1 MIPIYIPSR
10 GRHDYRY
17 MKERTLKFIP
27 PGWRPK
33 THLVVREDEEDLYY
47 RALVRL
53 GMDNVKI
60 VVVPKRDKIEGIAKK
75 REWIGQHAREQG
87 QPYFMMMDDDLRF
100 FRRVATND
108 TKLQYFDDKGLDF
121 GMMMG
126 YVERL
131 LKKDTR
137 LEDGSKVR
145 AFIVGVGLREGNNRH
160 GEGDF
165 EDLTRW
171 NTRLCRA
178 WAVDTEVFLGLKH
191 GRLSGMGDFDV
202 FLQTMRQGYDIA
214 SVDYWCHDQD
224 STQAKGGCSVWR
236 THETHE
242 ASVKALAAM
251 HEGFVTLRQKANKGG
266 GEFGSRLEVT
276 VQWKKARESAGPRQY

>member
-10 GRHDYRY
+10 GRYDYRF
-17 MKERTLKFIP
+17 MKTHTLKFIP
-27 PGWRPK
+27 SAARR
-33 THLVVREDEEDLYY
+33 HVRLVVREDEADLYS
-47 RALVRL
+47 RGLIRS
-53 GMDNVKI
+53 GMDGVKLDVI
-60 VVVPKRDKIEGIAKK
+60 PKSHGIEGIAKK
-75 REWIGQHAREQG
+75 RQWIGENARDKG

-108 TKLQYFDDKGLDF
+108 TKLQYFDDRGLDF

-137 LEDGSKVR
+137 LESGEKVR

-178 WAVDTEVFLGLKH
+178 WAVDTEVFLSLEH
-191 GRLSGMGDFDV
+191 GRFTGMGDFDV
-202 FLQTMRQGYDIA
+202 FLQTMRAGYDIA

-224 STQAKGGCSVWR
+224 STQATGGCSVWR

-242 ASVKALAAM
+242 ASARGLAKA
-251 HEGFVTLRQKANKGG
+251 HEGFVTLREKANKGG
-266 GEFGSRLEVT
+266 GEFGVRTEVT